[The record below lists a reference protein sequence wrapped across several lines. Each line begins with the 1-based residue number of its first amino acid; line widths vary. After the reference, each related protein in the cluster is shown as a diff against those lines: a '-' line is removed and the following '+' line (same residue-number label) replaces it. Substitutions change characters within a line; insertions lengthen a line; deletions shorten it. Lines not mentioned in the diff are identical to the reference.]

1 MLKNLETFK
10 GEHDQSDL
18 ACEEHS
24 KDASVFV
31 VRPQG
36 VFYPKD
42 TEDIVAVIR
51 SVAEEKKEDLF
62 SNCFYDSQK

>member
-1 MLKNLETFK
+1 M
-10 GEHDQSDL
+10 

-42 TEDIVAVIR
+42 TEDIVTVIR
-51 SVAEEKKEDLF
+51 SAVEEKKEDLF
-62 SNCFYDSQK
+62 SNCFHYSQK

>member
-1 MLKNLETFK
+1 M
-10 GEHDQSDL
+10 

-42 TEDIVAVIR
+42 TEDIVTVIR
-51 SVAEEKKEDLF
+51 SVVEEKKEDLF
-62 SNCFYDSQK
+62 SNCFHYSQK